1 MLAIMILFNLDNT
14 YELLLDFEHN
24 QTIINFILLGLFIGA
39 MAKSAQ
45 IGLQSWLTSAM
56 EAPTPISALIHAAT
70 MVTVGIYL
78 LIRLNPL
85 LAINDDFLLIILWL
99 GSITALYGST
109 GALMEYD
116 IKKII
121 AFSTIS
127 QLGYMASAIGLSYFS
142 LAFTH
147 LFNHALYKALLFLT
161 SGIIIYITGYQD
173 IRNLSRYSLWSIYL
187 FILLGSFNLI
197 AFPFTLG
204 FFSKE
209 LILDLAFHKNL
220 FIYFNLFFAA
230 ILTTLYS
237 IRMCLYIFNKHS
249 TKTIHKN
256 SYSLQQLLLV
266 SILILI
272 LFIAPN
278 ILDLT
283 TLTIPMT
290 IGFVPVQ
297 DYLLGRSMIL
307 IHSLIS
313 IILILIILG
322 CFNIHHPKFNYSY
335 IYAQDIVHNWFIWYY
350 RKICNI
356 IYRYIDRGIIEIM
369 GPYGPIKIFQ
379 YISFMIDSNYYLR
392 FFSIFTMIIFLML
405 I

>member
-1 MLAIMILFNLDNT
+1 MLLHM
-14 YELLLDFEHN
+14 
-24 QTIINFILLGLFIGA
+24 
-39 MAKSAQ
+39 
-45 IGLQSWLTSAM
+45 
-56 EAPTPISALIHAAT
+56 
-70 MVTVGIYL
+70 
-78 LIRLNPL
+78 
-85 LAINDDFLLIILWL
+85 ND
-99 GSITALYGST
+99 AN
-109 GALMEYD
+109 
-116 IKKII
+116 
-121 AFSTIS
+121 
-127 QLGYMASAIGLSYFS
+127 
-142 LAFTH
+142 TH

-249 TKTIHKN
+249 TNIIHKN